1 MPQLTDEILLLTP
14 PLTQLNTPYP
24 ATAYLSGFL
33 QSKGIAC
40 RQGDLGLDLV
50 LRVFHRQGLC
60 SLFDAI
66 DNGDYALEPH
76 LQAVLNNRAQYEDVI
91 DTVIGYLQRKEY
103 TIGNRIARRNYLPE
117 GQRFA
122 HLPELNHFFGHI
134 GVQDKAR
141 YLCTLMLEDLGDL
154 IQATVGPHFGF
165 SKYAERIAQTAV
177 SFDPI
182 EQALQAEENY
192 FDRILLDALSSYFK
206 DSIPAMVAFTV
217 PFPGNLY
224 GALKC
229 GQWIKAN
236 HPQTRIAMGGGYP
249 NTELRSLSDP
259 RVFDYLDYITLDDG
273 EAPIELLWN
282 NLNADDQLA
291 KRKRTYC
298 RRGQEVVFADNSG
311 QHDYPAKQLP
321 APSYRG
327 LRLKEYLSMYD
338 VPNPMHRL
346 WNDGR
351 WNKLTMAHGCYW
363 KKCSFCDISLDYIG
377 RYDPTPAR
385 ELVDKMEQLIS
396 ETGESGF
403 HFVDEA
409 APPLA
414 MRDVAMEILR
424 RGLQVSWWANIRF
437 EKTFTPDLCEL
448 LAASGCIAVTGGLE
462 VADERLLALIE
473 KGITI
478 DQVVQVTKG
487 FRDAGILVH
496 AYLMYG
502 FPTQTDQETMN
513 ALEVVRQ
520 LFQHNLLQSAY
531 WHRFAMTAHSPVG
544 QNPAKYAV
552 ECIGPEF
559 KGFARN
565 DLHHIDPTGADH
577 DKYSDGLIK
586 ALYNFMHHQGIE
598 YPVGDFFDFLVPH
611 PDVPSKLVAKSLK
624 RNQYD
629 SLDGVGYR
637 CFQHTVRRQFIT
649 KGKQTECTVRY
660 KNTTSTF
667 AMPTEAASYLKS
679 VESAMQLPQGI
690 GIPFSEW
697 VEGLSLATQLPA
709 KEVVQTPWYNALRKH
724 GLWVIKSNL
733 G

>member
-1 MPQLTDEILLLTP
+1 MSKPTDEILLLTP

-33 QSKGIAC
+33 QSKGIPS

-50 LRVFHRQGLC
+50 LRIFNRQGLLE
-60 SLFDAI
+60 LFNAI
-66 DNGDYALEPH
+66 EDSQPTLVPH
-76 LQAVLNNRAQYEDVI
+76 LQSILSNRKRYEDVI
-91 DTVIGYLQRKEY
+91 DTVIGYLQRREY

-117 GQRFA
+117 GERFA
-122 HLPELNHFFGHI
+122 QLPELDSFFGQI

-141 YLCTLMLEDLGDL
+141 YICTLMLEDLGDL

-182 EQALQAEENY
+182 EQALQQEENY
-192 FDRILLDALSSYFK
+192 FDRVLLQALSSYFEYNTPK
-206 DSIPAMVAFTV
+206 LIAFTV

-229 GQWIKAN
+229 GQWIKK
-236 HPQTRIAMGGGYP
+236 HYPETKIAMGGGYP

-259 RVFDYLDYITLDDG
+259 RVFDYVDYITLDDG
-273 EAPIELLWN
+273 EAPIELLWQH
-282 NLNADDQLA
+282 LNTNDHSVEL
-291 KRKRTYC
+291 KRTYC
-298 RRGQEVVFADNSG
+298 RKDGQVVYLNSSSL
-311 QHDYPAKQLP
+311 HDYPAKLLP
-321 APSYRG
+321 APSYDG
-327 LRLKEYLSMYD
+327 LRLDAYLSMYD

-363 KKCSFCDISLDYIG
+363 KKCSFCDITLDYIG
-377 RYDPTPAR
+377 RYDPTPAK
-385 ELVDKMEQLIS
+385 ELVDKMELLIE
-396 ETGESGF
+396 ETGETGF

-414 MRDVAMEILR
+414 MRDVALEILR

-437 EKTFTPDLCEL
+437 EKTFTIDLCEL

-478 DQVVQVTKG
+478 EQVVQVTRA
-487 FRDAGILVH
+487 FRDSGILVH

-502 FPTQTDQETMN
+502 FPTQTDQETIDS
-513 ALEVVRQ
+513 LEIVRQ
-520 LFQHNLLQSAY
+520 LFQNGLLQSAY

-544 QNPAKYAV
+544 KDPAKYGV

-559 KGFARN
+559 KGFAQN
-565 DLHHIDPTGADH
+565 DLHHIDPSGADH

-586 ALYNFMHHQGIE
+586 ALYNFMHNKGLDF
-598 YPVGDFFDFLVPH
+598 PVGDFFDFLVPH
-611 PDVPSKLVAKSLK
+611 PEVPNKLVAKILK
-624 RNQYD
+624 RNEFD
-629 SLDGVGYR
+629 NLNNLGYR
-637 CFQHTVRRQFIT
+637 CIQFNVKRTYIT
-649 KGKQTECTVRY
+649 KGNQTECTVRY
-660 KNTTSTF
+660 KNESVSF
-667 AMPTEAASYLKS
+667 SLPNEAATYLQATE
-679 VESAMQLPQGI
+679 ESLQLPHSQGA
-690 GIPFSEW
+690 SYTDW
-697 VEGLSLATQLPA
+697 VEGLAAQTKIKP
-709 KEVVQTPWYNALRKH
+709 EDVVKTSWYNLLRKH
-724 GLWVIKSNL
+724 GLWVIKYNPS
-733 G
+733 